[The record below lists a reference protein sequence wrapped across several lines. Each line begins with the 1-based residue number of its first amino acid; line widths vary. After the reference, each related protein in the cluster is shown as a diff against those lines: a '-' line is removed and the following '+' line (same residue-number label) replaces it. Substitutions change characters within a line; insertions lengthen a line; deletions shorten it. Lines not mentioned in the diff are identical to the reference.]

1 MVPTVAVVTGGGRGI
16 GAATSLRLAR
26 AGHRILLTYHSDSR
40 SAEEVVEAIRASGTD
55 AVAVKV
61 DCSNRSEVSILAEHP
76 WVISGVAVLVLNHGR
91 YDRQPAATVPFEDL
105 RRTMATNFEGAVHVW
120 NAIHPHLSDESRTV
134 VIGSQLGIRG
144 SPHGGDYAA
153 SKGALHAWARSIAQ
167 DMGPAGHRVNVI
179 APGYIATDLL
189 AGDSDERRAAREEEV
204 PLRRVGAPE
213 DVAGVVAF
221 LASEDASYLTG
232 RPARQWRALPSL
244 GVHRG

>member
-91 YDRQPAATVPFEDL
+91 YDRQPAATVPFDDL

-134 VIGSQLGIRG
+134 VIGTNSESVDHLMAGTT
-144 SPHGGDYAA
+144 PH
-153 SKGALHAWARSIAQ
+153 
-167 DMGPAGHRVNVI
+167 
-179 APGYIATDLL
+179 
-189 AGDSDERRAAREEEV
+189 
-204 PLRRVGAPE
+204 RRVPCMHGP
-213 DVAGVVAF
+213 V
-221 LASEDASYLTG
+221 
-232 RPARQWRALPSL
+232 PSL
-244 GVHRG
+244 RTWVPPVIE